1 MSPTELDQFLVD
13 YHRPVD
19 YISVQCEWLQQT
31 LTENLELE
39 AAVNSLSTANTY
51 LTAQLKEAKDALFAV
66 QCLTRPTSPYTPS
79 SYLNVKA

>member
-13 YHRPVD
+13 YHRPTD

-31 LTENLELE
+31 LTKNLALE
-39 AAVNSLSTANTY
+39 ATVNSLAAANTH
-51 LTAQLKEAKDALFAV
+51 LTSQLKEAQDIIFSMKI
-66 QCLTRPTSPYTPS
+66 LTRPTSPYTPS